1 MDTVTPKTPASVAS
15 LSDIRVAKLVDRAPF
30 ACSRWLR
37 FELTDDRPLVFS
49 GGQYVIV
56 ETGLTLA
63 NGKPRRRAYSL
74 LSDDGVH
81 THFELA
87 VFQLPGGAGSQLMG
101 QLELGGELRFSAPWG
116 KLRAPTDDA
125 CGPVWVIATD
135 SGISAALGL
144 IQARDFA
151 RRLARASIHVWTTSP
166 HAFLD
171 PTFIR
176 ARATT
181 RAQLEFGTLSAI
193 GSEQRQC
200 EARERTRQLLADASP
215 DHVYLLGDGE
225 VARDLSALLIEH
237 GVDPARIQV
246 ESFFNHIERKPAPA
260 RSTPVRV
267 VLGVGCDRGTPAEL
281 FERGVLQ
288 TLSAHGLSLGNLHS
302 LASIDRKHDEPA
314 LLAFAD
320 KYRLPLRFF
329 SAETLD
335 AVSGIEHASERVRAS
350 VGTRAVSEPAA
361 LLASGAAALLVA
373 KTRYTEPGAGR
384 SMTLALAALPSTAN
398 VSQTTTPPSAA
409 SRSTA
414 PTKNPSTPGAAES

>member
-1 MDTVTPKTPASVAS
+1 MDKVTTKTPPSVAS

-30 ACSRWLR
+30 ACSHWLR
-37 FELTDDRPLVFS
+37 FELSDARPLVFS

-56 ETGLTLA
+56 ETGLSLA

-101 QLELGGELRFSAPWG
+101 QLELGAELRFSAPWG
-116 KLRAPTDDA
+116 KLRAPADDA
-125 CGPVWVIATD
+125 SGPVWVIATD

-144 IQARDFA
+144 VRARDFA
-151 RRLARASIHVWTTSP
+151 RQLARTSVHAWATSP
-166 HAFLD
+166 NYFLD
-171 PTFIR
+171 PPFIR
-176 ARATT
+176 ARTT
-181 RAQLEFGTLSAI
+181 PGAQLAFGTLSAI
-193 GSEQRQC
+193 GSERRQF
-200 EARERTRQLLADASP
+200 ESRERTRQLLAQASP
-215 DHVYLLGDGE
+215 EHVYLLGDGE

-246 ESFFNHIERKPAPA
+246 ESFFNHVERKPALA
-260 RSTPVRV
+260 ARV
-267 VLGVGCDRGTPAEL
+267 VLGIGCDRGTPTDL

-320 KYRLPLRFF
+320 KYRLPVRFF

-335 AVSGIEHASERVRAS
+335 AVSGTEHASELVRAS

-384 SMTLALAALPSTAN
+384 SITLALAALPSTLD
-398 VSQTTTPPSAA
+398 VSRTTPPPTAA
-409 SRSTA
+409 GPSPSGADRSTNS
-414 PTKNPSTPGAAES
+414 TTPSAAES

>member
-1 MDTVTPKTPASVAS
+1 MDSVTTKAPASVAS
-15 LSDIRVAKLVDRAPF
+15 LSDIRVARLVDRAAF
-30 ACSRWLR
+30 ACSHWLR
-37 FELTDDRPLVFS
+37 FELSDARPLVFG

-74 LSDDGVH
+74 LSEDSVH

-101 QLELGGELRFSAPWG
+101 QLELGAELRFSAPWG
-116 KLRAPTDDA
+116 KLRAPADDA
-125 CGPVWVIATD
+125 RGPVWVIATD

-144 IQARDFA
+144 IRARDFA
-151 RRLARASIHVWTTSP
+151 QQLARTSLHAWTSSP
-166 HAFLD
+166 QYFLD

-176 ARATT
+176 ARATID
-181 RAQLEFGTLSAI
+181 AQLEFGTLSAI
-193 GSEQRQC
+193 GSQQRQF
-200 EARERTRQLLADASP
+200 EARERTRRLLAHSLP
-215 DHVYLLGDGE
+215 EHVYLLGDGE
-225 VARDLSALLIEH
+225 VARDLSALLVEH

-246 ESFFNHIERKPAPA
+246 ESFFNHIERKPV
-260 RSTPVRV
+260 VRV
-267 VLGVGCDRGTPAEL
+267 VLGIGCDRGTPAEL

-320 KYRLPLRFF
+320 KYHLPLRFF
-329 SAETLD
+329 DAATLD
-335 AVSGIEHASERVRAS
+335 AVSGTEHGSDRVRAS

-361 LLASGAAALLVA
+361 LLASGAAVLLVA

-384 SMTLALAALPSTAN
+384 SMTLALAALPATADL
-398 VSQTTTPPSAA
+398 SRTTTPPSAA
-409 SRSTA
+409 SSSLPGAGRT
-414 PTKNPSTPGAAES
+414 TPGAVES

>member
-1 MDTVTPKTPASVAS
+1 MHTVTTKTPPSVAS
-15 LSDIRVAKLVDRAPF
+15 LSDIRSAKLVDRAPF

-49 GGQYVIV
+49 GGQYLIV

-116 KLRAPTDDA
+116 KLRAPTGDA
-125 CGPVWVIATD
+125 SGPVWLIATD

-144 IQARDFA
+144 IRARDFA
-151 RRLARASIHVWTTSP
+151 RQLARTSVHAWTTSP

-176 ARATT
+176 ARATMG
-181 RAQLEFGTLSAI
+181 AQLEFGTLSAI
-193 GSEQRQC
+193 GSEQRRF
-200 EARERTRQLLADASP
+200 EVRERTRQLLAQASP
-215 DHVYLLGDGE
+215 EHVYLLGDGE

-246 ESFFNHIERKPAPA
+246 ESFFNHIERKPSAA
-260 RSTPVRV
+260 VRV
-267 VLGVGCDRGTPAEL
+267 VLGIGCDRGTGAEL

-314 LLAFAD
+314 LRAFAD

-335 AVSGIEHASERVRAS
+335 AVSGTEQPSERVRAS

-384 SMTLALAALPSTAN
+384 SMTLALAALPASAD
-398 VSQTTTPPSAA
+398 VSQTTTTPSAA
-409 SRSTA
+409 SRSA
-414 PTKNPSTPGAAES
+414 PPTTNPSAPGAAES